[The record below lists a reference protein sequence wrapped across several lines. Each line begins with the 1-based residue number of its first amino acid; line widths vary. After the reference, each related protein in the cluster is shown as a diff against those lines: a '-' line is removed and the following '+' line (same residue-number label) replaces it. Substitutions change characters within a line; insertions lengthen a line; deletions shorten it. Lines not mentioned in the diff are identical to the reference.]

1 MVTVAATWKSK
12 VRIAIDVFYTFE
24 CMFISLEDGETST
37 VATSAAKT
45 ILAKV
50 SEYFTAV
57 KLVLQSQEIRAYSSD
72 TISEHL
78 H

>member
-1 MVTVAATWKSK
+1 
-12 VRIAIDVFYTFE
+12 
-24 CMFISLEDGETST
+24 MFISLEDRETST
-37 VATSAAKT
+37 IATSAAKT

-57 KLVLQSQEIRAYSSD
+57 KLVLQSREIRAYSSD